1 MLLSA
6 HAVCLFGPRSSACP
20 YVYITD
26 SSLKGYAVHR
36 AAIFDLSKL
45 RLPPSFTGL
54 DTMKAWASK
63 LNARGASDELDE
75 GEVRQLLFDLEKT
88 YNAFHESLSSA

>member
-1 MLLSA
+1 MVEVDQVHPLLA
-6 HAVCLFGPRSSACP
+6 DVVG
-20 YVYITD
+20 
-26 SSLKGYAVHR
+26 G
-36 AAIFDLSKL
+36 LSKL